1 MDDDDLALRG
11 VESRVS
17 DLERVIGFPGG
28 AAEAMLLIRE
38 CLVELGRAV
47 EELGGEITSDFD
59 DRLRRIEV
67 IRNMMRLRPPAP
79 GRRAD

>member
-1 MDDDDLALRG
+1 MDDDDLAR
-11 VESRVS
+11 VDHRVS
-17 DLERVIGFPGG
+17 ELERDVGLPGG